1 MALAELNDYEKKDI
15 TPAVAVA
22 MADAVFGGRDQWIDW
37 PPEMLREQTSGTS
50 LWKLDSDLILALQSV
65 LSSDQFA
72 SDPFVF
78 EKIVHAFNHLPVK
91 FEHWQGSH
99 LAEIAWTLK
108 ALEPVKKVKNW
119 GRDVVEYVRGCA
131 VTDGMV
137 VFPVMLKQFQ
147 PDTYGDWRDD
157 LVKKVLARVVEG
169 KMLSDTEVVK
179 EDDPVQVQLA
189 KLLDSETYTPES

>member
-15 TPAVAVA
+15 TPSVAVA

-78 EKIVHAFNHLPVK
+78 EKIVHAFNLRRK
-91 FEHWQGSH
+91 
-99 LAEIAWTLK
+99 I
-108 ALEPVKKVKNW
+108 
-119 GRDVVEYVRGCA
+119 
-131 VTDGMV
+131 
-137 VFPVMLKQFQ
+137 
-147 PDTYGDWRDD
+147 
-157 LVKKVLARVVEG
+157 
-169 KMLSDTEVVK
+169 
-179 EDDPVQVQLA
+179 
-189 KLLDSETYTPES
+189 